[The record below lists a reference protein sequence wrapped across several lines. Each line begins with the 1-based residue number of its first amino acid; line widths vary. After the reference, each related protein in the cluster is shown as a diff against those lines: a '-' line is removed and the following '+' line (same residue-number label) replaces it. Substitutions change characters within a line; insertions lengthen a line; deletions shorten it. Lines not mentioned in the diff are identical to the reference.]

1 MTVHYNLYNVF
12 SFDRALSSEEIVNRL
27 NNLEQQGN
35 FSNPGGREEIA
46 IARTI
51 LGSKDRRDIY
61 DSRLDNL
68 SSPDVNVSTLRD
80 LAGMPDSSAF
90 LEAADIRSRSV
101 QTPAAGSSAY
111 SQTQSLQQDE
121 HSEEHTT
128 VLPSVPDETQHVER
142 VSTTDSNNAPSSATP
157 ISYEQPS
164 FEEPKHSFPYNNEQ
178 PFNTQTQAGYQQ
190 PQQIGQPQSG
200 YQQPQQFGQ
209 LQQQGFPQP
218 QSGYQ
223 QPQQF
228 GQPQQQGFPQFQG
241 YTGQPQPQPQG
252 FYQPQP
258 FAQPQGYQQG
268 YQTGYPQPAAP
279 KKSFDERVED
289 VKASMQRP
297 SVVAKLPNALTWSF
311 LGAAIA
317 GLILHLFPWV
327 KLNVT
332 ALGFINGNGYMSGLG
347 RATFSGFGENETQ
360 WTTYAMWPA
369 LILIALVAAFVLMRQ
384 SKTKLATW
392 VALVA
397 SSLSTLF
404 GWIAIFSAG
413 RSSFFLGSFESV
425 DAELKKANGE
435 LSGYGDNL
443 INYSISTTPAQIIWT
458 IISTLLLLV
467 IIWYVVVAKP
477 LASTPQGQFAQPQGF
492 GQSNFNQQGYG
503 QTGFGQPQDFAPQGY
518 GQPSFNQPQ
527 GQPHAEQP
535 FQSTQNVEQP
545 QGQHAQETAEPPQNE
560 TLPKPDSEQ

>member
-12 SFDRALSSEEIVNRL
+12 SFDRTLSSEEIVNRL
-27 NNLEQQGN
+27 NNLEQQDN

-68 SSPDVNVSTLRD
+68 SGPDINVSTLRD
-80 LAGMPDSSAF
+80 LAGMSDSSAF

-128 VLPSVPDETQHVER
+128 VLPSVPDDTQHVER

-164 FEEPKHSFPYNNEQ
+164 FEESKHSSPYNNVQ
-178 PFNTQTQAGYQQ
+178 PFNTQPQ
-190 PQQIGQPQSG
+190 PG

-209 LQQQGFPQP
+209 PQQNFTQTQA
-218 QSGYQ
+218 GYQ

-252 FYQPQP
+252 FYQPQQ
-258 FAQPQGYQQG
+258 FAQLQGYQQG

-279 KKSFDERVED
+279 KKSFNERMGD

-311 LGAAIA
+311 LGTAIA
-317 GLILHLFPWV
+317 GLLLHLFPWV
-327 KLNVT
+327 NLSVT
-332 ALGFINGNGYMSGLG
+332 ALGFIDGNGYMSGLG

-360 WTTYAMWPA
+360 WTIYAMWPA

-392 VALVA
+392 IALVA
-397 SSLSTLF
+397 TSLSTLF
-404 GWIAIFSAG
+404 GWIGIFSAG

-425 DAELKKANGE
+425 DAELKKANEE
-435 LSGYGDNL
+435 LSDFGDNL

-492 GQSNFNQQGYG
+492 GQPNFNQQGYG
-503 QTGFGQPQDFAPQGY
+503 QTGFGQPQGFAPQGY

-560 TLPKPDSEQ
+560 TPSKPDSEQ